1 MSDTPSKYTKH
12 KRNTEAVVALAHKKS
27 EETLK
32 KVDQA
37 IRLLIKNKERI
48 NFNTV
53 ATTAQ
58 VSKSFLYNNK
68 QVRERIEF
76 LRNQQEQVK
85 SPKAIKRNMS
95 NESKDATIEILRER
109 IKKLEAENKRLKEDN
124 KRLLG
129 IKYSEL

>member
-1 MSDTPSKYTKH
+1 MSKTTSKNIKH

-32 KVDQA
+32 KVDQS
-37 IRLLIKNKERI
+37 IKELIKNKELI

-53 ATTAQ
+53 ANSAG

-68 QVRERIEF
+68 LIRKKIES
-76 LRNQQEQVK
+76 LRSQQQQVK
-85 SPKAIKRNMS
+85 SPKSVIRNMS
-95 NESKDATIEILRER
+95 DKSKDATIEMLRER
-109 IKKLEAENKRLKEDN
+109 IKKLETKNKSLKEEN

-129 IKYSEL
+129 EKYLDI